1 MEGRVGEGMWGTG
14 EWREGRGGEG
24 GRGSIYCSSLQ
35 MSHDIPP
42 LSSAFIPGV
51 FCIFVMFVVERKRLL
66 FALSVLNDA

>member
-14 EWREGRGGEG
+14 EWRRGGEG
-24 GRGSIYCSSLQ
+24 REGGGAYCSSLQ

-51 FCIFVMFVVERKRLL
+51 FCIFVLFLVARKRLL